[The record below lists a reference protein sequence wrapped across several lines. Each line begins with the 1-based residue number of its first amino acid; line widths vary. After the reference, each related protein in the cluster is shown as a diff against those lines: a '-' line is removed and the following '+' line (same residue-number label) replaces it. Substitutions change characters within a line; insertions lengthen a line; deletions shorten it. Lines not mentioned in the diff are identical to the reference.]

1 MTFQKLGAGLQDRIN
16 DLEAL
21 AMETASFYITLDNDG
36 ATETLISH
44 GPIEVFALSCEAALC
59 FPESRCRRNSRI
71 RHFVSFSMGFLL
83 AGDVSFGIKRT

>member
-44 GPIEVFALSCEAALC
+44 GPIEVFAIRLLTERFEGRGRLMPARTKRLS
-59 FPESRCRRNSRI
+59 FNT
-71 RHFVSFSMGFLL
+71 H
-83 AGDVSFGIKRT
+83 